1 MLIGVTGGIGSGK
14 SLVAQL
20 LGELLPAAVFNSDEI
35 SRRLLRRGEA
45 GYRQFVALWGN
56 RFLDENGEIDRVLL
70 RTAVFDQE
78 EIRQKLEQILHPL
91 VRQELVRAKE
101 KCEPNQILVAEVP
114 LLFECG
120 WQADFD
126 QIVCVKAPSHEALA
140 RVITRDSVRKS
151 EVEKIMQLQMDQE
164 LKASKSDWT
173 IDNSVTVEAT
183 RAQVAELVGQIH
195 RLRDDGNGK

>member
-35 SRRLLRRGEA
+35 SRRLLRKGEA
-45 GYRQFVALWGN
+45 GYLQFVALWGN
-56 RFLDENGEIDRVLL
+56 RFVDENGEIDRVLL

-78 EIRQKLEQILHPL
+78 EIRQELEQILHPL
-91 VRQELVRAKE
+91 VRQELVSAKE
-101 KCEPNQILVAEVP
+101 QCEPDQILVAEVP

-126 QIVCVKAPSHEALA
+126 KIVCVKVPAHQALA
-140 RVITRDSVRKS
+140 RVITRDSARKA
-151 EVEKIMQLQMDQE
+151 EVEKIMKLQMDQE

-173 IDNSVTVEAT
+173 IDNSGTLKETSV
-183 RAQVAELVGQIH
+183 QVAELAEKIH
-195 RLRDDGNGK
+195 RLRGDENGK